1 MINMLL
7 WLLILSNGSVKL
19 QCLDKYRRWRNIC
32 GTALRHN
39 EGKQLEL
46 IGYNSVRAAVVFG
59 HRSKASSI
67 LHFSVY
73 ALEKSKPQLTEIFN
87 VKYVNNKVIYL
98 VLL

>member
-19 QCLDKYRRWRNIC
+19 QRLDKYRRWRNIC
-32 GTALRHN
+32 GTAQRHN

-59 HRSKASSI
+59 HRSKARI
-67 LHFSVY
+67 LQLPVY
-73 ALEKSKPQLTEIFN
+73 ALKSQTLR
-87 VKYVNNKVIYL
+87 YVMRNK
-98 VLL
+98 